1 MFKPV
6 CLADFEEHF
15 LKSLDRNARDYFSS
29 GANQELTL
37 KDNVEAFNRYRL
49 RPRMLRDVSNVNMKT
64 TIMGNEID
72 FPIGIAPTGVQK
84 MAHPEGEVA
93 TARAASSMNTCM
105 ILSTWSTTS
114 IEEVAQA
121 NGSGLRWFQL
131 YVFKD
136 KSVTVDLVQ
145 RAEMA
150 GYKAIVITVDT
161 SRVGKKLA
169 DDRNRFNLLSHLH
182 RVNATTDTLD
192 NTQSSQEAQES
203 FVYKSTRTMLDPKLT
218 WDTITWMK
226 SFTKLPVIVK
236 GILTGEDAKL
246 AVQHGVDG
254 IIVSNHGGRQLDGVL
269 AAIDVL
275 GEVVEAV
282 EGRVEVY
289 LDGGVRQ
296 GTDVLKALALG
307 AKAVFIGRPVLWGLA
322 YQGQTGVEEVLRII
336 KEEFKLAM
344 ALSGVYILLTIA
356 KSTSA
361 PQVLHTCDT
370 YIRCAKVTDI
380 QLSLLA
386 FEKRYSSK
394 L

>member
-1 MFKPV
+1 MSKPV
-6 CLADFEEHF
+6 CLEDFEVHC
-15 LKSLDRNARDYFSS
+15 SQTLDRNICDNFSS
-29 GANQELTL
+29 GANQEQTL
-37 KDNVEAFNRYRL
+37 KDNKEAFKRYRL

-72 FPIGIAPTGVQK
+72 FPIGIAPTAVQK

-93 TARAASSMNTCM
+93 TARASSSMNTCM
-105 ILSTWSTTS
+105 ILSTWTSTS

-131 YVFKD
+131 YIFKD
-136 KSVTVDLVQ
+136 KQFNMDLIRRVEQ
-145 RAEMA
+145 A
-150 GYKAIVITVDT
+150 GYKALVVTVD
-161 SRVGKKLA
+161 SQRVGKRLA
-169 DDRNRFNLLSHLH
+169 DDRNRFNVPSHLKLAN
-182 RVNATTDTLD
+182 VSTDTLQSV
-192 NTQSSQEAQES
+192 QSSVLTQQQPES
-203 FVYKSTRTMLDPKLT
+203 GLHKSTQVLTEKKLT
-218 WDTITWMK
+218 WDTITWVK

-236 GILTGEDAKL
+236 GVLTGEDAKL

-269 AAIDVL
+269 ATIDAL

-322 YQGQTGVEEVLRII
+322 YQGQTGVEEVLNII

-344 ALSGVYILLTIA
+344 ALSGCAQVSDIQRSLLTRE
-356 KSTSA
+356 TNYY
-361 PQVLHTCDT
+361 C
-370 YIRCAKVTDI
+370 
-380 QLSLLA
+380 
-386 FEKRYSSK
+386 K

>member
-1 MFKPV
+1 MLKPV

-29 GANQELTL
+29 GANQEITV

-72 FPIGIAPTGVQK
+72 FPIGIAPTAVQK

-136 KSVTVDLVQ
+136 KSVTMDLIKQ
-145 RAEMA
+145 AERS

-161 SRVGKKLA
+161 PRVGKKLV
-169 DDRNRFNLLSHLH
+169 DDRNRFYLPSHLH
-182 RVNATTDTLD
+182 RVNATTDTSD

-203 FVYKSTRTMLDPKLT
+203 LVHKSTQTMLDPKLT
-218 WDTITWMK
+218 WDTITWVK

-269 AAIDVL
+269 ATIDVL

-289 LDGGVRQ
+289 VDGGVRQ

-344 ALSGVYILLTIA
+344 ALSGIG
-356 KSTSA
+356 
-361 PQVLHTCDT
+361 
-370 YIRCAKVTDI
+370 
-380 QLSLLA
+380 
-386 FEKRYSSK
+386 
-394 L
+394 

>member
-1 MFKPV
+1 MSKPV
-6 CLADFEEHF
+6 CLADFETHF

-29 GANQELTL
+29 GANQEQTL
-37 KDNVEAFNRYRL
+37 RDNVEAFSRYRL

-72 FPIGIAPTGVQK
+72 FPIGIAPTAMQR

-93 TARAASSMNTCM
+93 TARAASSMMTCM
-105 ILSTWSTTS
+105 TLSSWATS
-114 IEEVAQA
+114 CIEEVAQA
-121 NGSGLRWFQL
+121 SGSGLRWFQL
-131 YVFKD
+131 YIYRD
-136 KSVTVDLVQ
+136 KAVTMDLIR
-145 RAEMA
+145 RAEHA
-150 GYKAIVITVDT
+150 GYKALMVTVDT
-161 SRVGKKLA
+161 PILGRRLADSRNKFNLPGHLKLA
-169 DDRNRFNLLSHLH
+169 NFS
-182 RVNATTDTLD
+182 
-192 NTQSSQEAQES
+192 TQSVQSSVDTQQQSES
-203 FVYKSTRTMLDPKLT
+203 GLYKYTQALINNKLT
-218 WDTITWMK
+218 WDTITWVK

-254 IIVSNHGGRQLDGVL
+254 ILVSNHGARQLDGVF
-269 AAIDVL
+269 ATIDAL

-322 YQGQTGVEEVLRII
+322 YQGQTGVEEVLKII

-344 ALSGVYILLTIA
+344 ALSG
-356 KSTSA
+356 
-361 PQVLHTCDT
+361 
-370 YIRCAKVTDI
+370 CAKITDI
-380 QLSLLA
+380 QRSLLTY
-386 FEKRYSSK
+386 EKRYSSK